1 MNPKTWLK
9 KFTEWFDVRPQAER
23 FILAFIGFGGLIY
36 FFVILINDPAKQEI
50 ASLDRQLSTV
60 QRRLIDQQT
69 SAAELQLTGVEDPDS
84 FIRERLS
91 ALINDQ
97 AAVQGDIEL
106 LAGNLVSPNGMTQML
121 TGVLDSQEGLTLIKV
136 ENIAPRALTNGLA
149 RGGAAAAASTATTA
163 TTATSA
169 LRSIGFQV
177 FRHGL
182 ILEFQGDYF
191 STLRYLM
198 YLEAMDQS
206 FFWDS
211 FQFEQTLWP
220 EARVRL
226 ELHTL
231 SSEEGFIGV

>member
-23 FILAFIGFGGLIY
+23 FIIAIIGFGGLFYLFLI
-36 FFVILINDPAKQEI
+36 VINDPAKQEI
-50 ASLDRQLSTV
+50 ASLDRQLTTV
-60 QRRLIDQQT
+60 QRRLIEQQT

-84 FIRERLS
+84 FVRERLAS
-91 ALINDQ
+91 LIAEQ
-97 AAVQGDIEL
+97 SAVQGDIEL

-121 TGVLDSQEGLTLIKV
+121 TGVLDSQEGLTLIRV
-136 ENIAPRALTNGLA
+136 ENIAPSALTNGLTSAGVAATA
-149 RGGAAAAASTATTA
+149 RTGTGASTG
-163 TTATSA
+163 
-169 LRSIGFQV
+169 LRSVGFQV

-182 ILEFQGDYF
+182 VLEFQGDYF